1 MDLEFIKQIQP
12 WVFAFLAG
20 LLPALIW
27 LFFWLKEDNL
37 HPEPKKIILF
47 SFLAGMIIVPIVL
60 FFEKIVYDS
69 VTNITISFILFATI
83 EEIFKYIAAYTT
95 GLSRKCDDE
104 PIDNIIYLI
113 TVALGF
119 AALENTLFLRDS
131 IMNGDLT
138 NALVTGSMRFV
149 GSTLLH
155 TVASATLGIF
165 IAHAFYH
172 SKKNKFIL
180 TILGLIS
187 AVVIH
192 SIFNLIIIKEDGS
205 GILFAFGFVWIM
217 VVSLLLFFEKVKKIK
232 GSSSLGSRNY

>member
-12 WVFAFLAG
+12 WAFAFLAG

-47 SFLAGMIIVPIVL
+47 SFLAGMITVPIVL

-83 EEIFKYIAAYTT
+83 EEIFKYTAAYTT

-113 TVALGF
+113 TAALGF
-119 AALENTLFLRDS
+119 AALENTLFLRDY

-165 IAHAFYH
+165 IAHSFYH

-192 SIFNLIIIKEDGS
+192 SIFNLIIIKGDGS
-205 GILFAFGFVWIM
+205 GTLFAFGFVWIM
-217 VVSLLLFFEKVKKIK
+217 VVSLLLFFEKVKNIK
-232 GSSSLGSRNY
+232 GSRALGSRNY